1 MHILVDILVLGV
13 LLAAT
18 SIALKKG
25 EMPDLKC
32 PQGPYTEDK
41 SQCREGNGKSYAGSH
56 PEVDDSSETLLKKIE
71 IAATAARRDI
81 LWRRC
86 FLPAVVA
93 TLCLFGLVLR
103 RFPRWFELLSAT
115 FFIMMPIYF
124 MQTFYSHHHY
134 AHIEKNIQGSLT
146 LLRNRLPRN
155 RVSESNTPKRETGM
169 ENKKLAHKNKEKNHK
184 PDTQTKSRRSMKQ
197 PAYN

>member
-1 MHILVDILVLGV
+1 MQEVILRLMIL
-13 LLAAT
+13 
-18 SIALKKG
+18 K
-25 EMPDLKC
+25 
-32 PQGPYTEDK
+32 
-41 SQCREGNGKSYAGSH
+41 
-56 PEVDDSSETLLKKIE
+56 ETLLKKIE

-134 AHIEKNIQGSLT
+134 VVLEKYSGFPNFT
-146 LLRNRLPRN
+146 
-155 RVSESNTPKRETGM
+155 
-169 ENKKLAHKNKEKNHK
+169 EK
-184 PDTQTKSRRSMKQ
+184 
-197 PAYN
+197 